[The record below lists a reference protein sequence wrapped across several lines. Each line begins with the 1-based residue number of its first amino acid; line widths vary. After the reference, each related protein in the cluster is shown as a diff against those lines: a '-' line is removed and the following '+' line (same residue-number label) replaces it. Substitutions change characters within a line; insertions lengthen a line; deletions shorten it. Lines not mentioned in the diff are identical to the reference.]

1 MLVMEERGENMKKF
15 VILTAFLLVV
25 SMITLP
31 ALAKKTEPT
40 STGNGAISGAHYN
53 LNLIGMAKEKTA
65 EVLENGNRIFVRLE
79 GKTRI
84 LLQEGDFDVID
95 ADGTDGEATFQLP
108 NPGDVVAADGETYV
122 SENAEYLVFIRAL
135 GKPGGEATM
144 VTGVIVDES
153 GQEWIST
160 EVVSLSR
167 GHGKSS
173 FEDVTKELTTAYV
186 DTDDDGVPDKR
197 IAIFDDAYEGYFW
210 DYDNNGLK
218 IVQLRFYPVTN

>member
-95 ADGTDGEATFQLP
+95 ADGTDGE
-108 NPGDVVAADGETYV
+108 TYV

-160 EVVSLSR
+160 EVISLSR

-186 DTDDDGVPDKR
+186 DTDDDGIPDKR